1 MSCCPYPIIQGRKLI
16 YSFYSE
22 ANYLAKRRTEI
33 ILLYIMFFIGLGKVY
48 KYLKINDLPL
58 FLNLNCNGGLVKS
71 PLSFIIAPRGFRDCF
86 TILVLYLDVGM
97 VLMQSPSVLKAMKSN
112 LFITSKDF

>member
-1 MSCCPYPIIQGRKLI
+1 MSYFTYPIIQGRELI

-33 ILLYIMFFIGLGKVY
+33 ILLYIMFFIGPGKVY

-58 FLNLNCNGGLVKS
+58 FFK
-71 PLSFIIAPRGFRDCF
+71 
-86 TILVLYLDVGM
+86 
-97 VLMQSPSVLKAMKSN
+97 LK
-112 LFITSKDF
+112 L